1 MRVACLTLI
10 LIFFGAVLGAPEAR
24 AASAACSSGYV
35 KDSLDDQI
43 RLYTLCLNSRDLRP
57 GERAWAHGNRG
68 ISYLQKGEDD
78 LAMADFGKAIH
89 YDPKFGI
96 SYFNRSIIHWSRG
109 DLAAAEADISDA
121 IARPPVRI
129 RAKAYERRGI
139 IRLYE
144 GRCAPAL
151 ADFDAALKMSR
162 KLAWAHAGRAWVLA
176 TCAEQPIRNGTE
188 ALKSAQKALSIQDHW
203 KIRDTLAAAYADLGQ
218 FEDGARELK
227 LALEMLAADGENA
240 SLWQSNLQ
248 ARLALYEARQPY
260 RDETAEA
267 LEAGEW
273 FASIY

>member
-1 MRVACLTLI
+1 MRVTGLI
-10 LIFFGAVLGAPEAR
+10 LILFLVVLSPPDAQ

-43 RLYTLCLNSRDLRP
+43 RLYTLCLKSRDLRP
-57 GERAWAHGNRG
+57 GERAWAYGNRG
-68 ISYLQKGEDD
+68 VAYLQKGEDD
-78 LAMADFGKAIH
+78 LAMEDFGKAIH
-89 YDPKFGI
+89 FDPKFAL
-96 SYFNRSIIHWSRG
+96 SYFNRSLIHWSRG
-109 DLAAAEADISDA
+109 DLQAAEADITDA
-121 IARPPVRI
+121 IARPPSRI

-139 IRLYE
+139 IRMYE

-188 ALKSAQKALSIQDHW
+188 ALKSAQRALSIQDHW
-203 KIRDTLAAAYADLGQ
+203 KIRDSLAAAHAELGK

-227 LALEMLAADGENA
+227 LALDMLAADGENA

-260 RDETAEA
+260 RDEASEA